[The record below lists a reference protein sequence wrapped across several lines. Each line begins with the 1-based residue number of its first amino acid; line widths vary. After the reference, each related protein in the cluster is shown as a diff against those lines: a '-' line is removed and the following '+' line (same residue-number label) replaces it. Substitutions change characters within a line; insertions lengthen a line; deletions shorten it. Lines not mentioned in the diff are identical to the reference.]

1 MTLYLKEKEPLPLN
15 QAEVRIV
22 FDFGFENRA
31 LQQLVLPAL
40 KAQADDLI
48 HPNQYLMR
56 GTQAA
61 IKRVADLIRE
71 GYAWAI
77 ELDIDDCYPSFDG
90 QKVADLLPL
99 PEQVTRSVLLG
110 QYLNLRINPD
120 LSFESGDSTSFNSAS
135 HLSPGHLSTLTH
147 LSTSHQSTPSNHPTS
162 HLLQETNN
170 SFSLADSGVD
180 EFMFATEFAV
190 ARRGLP
196 QGSATSPLV
205 VEMLLAPVLASLPC
219 EDWVG
224 YADNLLTLGKSKG
237 DVVSIFTA
245 CGSAVTA
252 HPAGPLRLNPP
263 KVYKPGTPIDFL
275 GHRLRC
281 FGGQIRIEPTPD
293 NLAKFKTKLQRG
305 LKQVKKGNNKA
316 AERLRKYVLGWVAAF
331 KQCTDIPQIR
341 AAALSQI
348 AKAVK

>member
-1 MTLYLKEKEPLPLN
+1 
-15 QAEVRIV
+15 
-22 FDFGFENRA
+22 
-31 LQQLVLPAL
+31 
-40 KAQADDLI
+40 
-48 HPNQYLMR
+48 
-56 GTQAA
+56 
-61 IKRVADLIRE
+61 
-71 GYAWAI
+71 
-77 ELDIDDCYPSFDG
+77 
-90 QKVADLLPL
+90 
-99 PEQVTRSVLLG
+99 
-110 QYLNLRINPD
+110 
-120 LSFESGDSTSFNSAS
+120 
-135 HLSPGHLSTLTH
+135 
-147 LSTSHQSTPSNHPTS
+147 
-162 HLLQETNN
+162 
-170 SFSLADSGVD
+170 
-180 EFMFATEFAV
+180 MFATEFAV

-224 YADNLLTLGKSKG
+224 YADNLLTLGKSEG

-305 LKQVKKGNNKA
+305 LKQVKKGNHNA

-341 AAALSQI
+341 AAALNQI
-348 AKAVK
+348 AEAVK